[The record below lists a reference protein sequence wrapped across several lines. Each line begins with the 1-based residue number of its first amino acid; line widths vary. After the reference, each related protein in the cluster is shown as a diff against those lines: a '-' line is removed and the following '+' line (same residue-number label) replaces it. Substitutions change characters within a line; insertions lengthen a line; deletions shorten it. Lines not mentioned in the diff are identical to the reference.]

1 MLSRRLYPTR
11 RIVVNINIEEYNI
24 YIKPGIT
31 DLRKRAESLSFLVRN
46 EMGLDPLEKSIFFFC
61 SM

>member
-1 MLSRRLYPTR
+1 M
-11 RIVVNINIEEYNI
+11 NINIEEYNI

-46 EMGLDPLEKSIFFFC
+46 EMGLDPLEKSIFF
-61 SM
+61 SVVRIEEGLQQ